1 VPIIWQVSDG
11 EAEVSKNSHG
21 NLSKRERQI
30 MEVLYRQNIAT
41 IAEILADLPNPPS
54 YSAARTTT
62 NILERKGYLCHVQ
75 KGKSYLYHPV
85 TPRRKAMQE
94 AIRHLIS
101 TYFENSLEKAVTAM
115 VRLHG
120 KNLSAEDIAR
130 LEKAIRGKRA
140 RRAAP

>member
-1 VPIIWQVSDG
+1 M
-11 EAEVSKNSHG
+11 SKSSHG
-21 NLSKRERQI
+21 NLSRRERQI
-30 MEVLYRQNIAT
+30 MEVLYRQNGAT

-62 NILERKGYLCHVQ
+62 NILERKGYLRHVQ

-85 TPRRKAMQE
+85 TPRRKARQE
-94 AIRHLIS
+94 AIGHLIS

-115 VRLHG
+115 VKLHG
-120 KNLSAEDIAR
+120 KDLSAEVIAR

>member
-1 VPIIWQVSDG
+1 M
-11 EAEVSKNSHG
+11 SKSSHG
-21 NLSKRERQI
+21 NLSRRERQI
-30 MEVLYRQNIAT
+30 MEVLYRQNGAT

-62 NILERKGYLCHVQ
+62 NILERKGYLRHVQ
-75 KGKSYLYHPV
+75 KGKSYLYHPL
-85 TPRRKAMQE
+85 TSRRKARQE
-94 AIRHLIS
+94 AIGHLIS

-115 VRLHG
+115 VKLHG
-120 KNLSAEDIAR
+120 KDLSAEVIAR